1 MAFFFDDQRIVTW
14 QSILPNAIVIVL
26 AEVFNRI
33 DLKVHIGLLKC
44 VIVFLFSFWKIIQAD
59 NNCHSIAWGM
69 LPDPSNRIIDL
80 ERLLDISSIKTFL
93 KSHIKDIYVKKT
105 SKNKLF
111 EKQIL
116 NRKFILLNYFY
127 VIT

>member
-44 VIVFLFSFWKIIQAD
+44 VIVFLFSFWKIIQTD

-93 KSHIKDIYVKKT
+93 KSHIKDIYEKKT

>member
-44 VIVFLFSFWKIIQAD
+44 VIVFLFSFWKIIQTD

-80 ERLLDISSIKTFL
+80 ERLLDISSIITFL
-93 KSHIKDIYVKKT
+93 KSHIKDIYEKKT